1 MGEPAGL
8 DRYQI
13 MATASMGGCI
23 AGGWWWDFLWNAA
36 INVGTDFVTDND
48 AVFDIWEDGNVN

>member
-1 MGEPAGL
+1 MRKIKLAVVG
-8 DRYQI
+8 
-13 MATASMGGCI
+13 ATASMGGCI

-48 AVFDIWEDGNVN
+48 AVFDIWEDGNVVE